1 MYIFFHTPK
10 YKRIGTNEIPPIT
23 SKEIFMEVFHYKNN
37 NKLIFAFMK
46 ILLIGDFSGLHWTL
60 AQGLRILGHEVC
72 VASDGNGWKNYPR
85 DISITRKDDSFI
97 QGLFCLM
104 RILKNLH
111 RFRGY
116 DVVQII
122 NPYFLRLRSER
133 TLPIYRYLRKYN
145 KKVFMGAFGTDH
157 FYVKACMETNIFR
170 YSDFKVGDRFRDI
183 EANKA
188 DLYENLQGGTVKA
201 NKEIAETCNGI
212 IACLW
217 EYYESYVPFFPEK
230 LTFIPLPINLSNTVS
245 RIRTVPDKI
254 NFFIGIQSARS
265 ELKGTDIM
273 YPILKEI
280 QKKYPNQCRISEAI
294 DIPYAQYQQ
303 LMDEADILLDQLYS
317 YTPSMNSLLAMAK
330 GVIVLGGGEEEN
342 YEIIN
347 EKELRPI
354 INVYPSEEDIFQKLE
369 YIVLNKEQIP
379 KLSAQSIEYVKKHHD
394 HIKVAQQYIDFW
406 KTH

>member
-1 MYIFFHTPK
+1 
-10 YKRIGTNEIPPIT
+10 
-23 SKEIFMEVFHYKNN
+23 
-37 NKLIFAFMK
+37 MK

-60 AQGLRILGHEVC
+60 AQGLRILGHKVC

-85 DISITRKDDSFI
+85 DISITRKDNSFT
-97 QGLFCLM
+97 QGILCLL
-104 RILKNLH
+104 RVLRNLH
-111 RFRGY
+111 HFRGY

-133 TLPIYRYLRKYN
+133 TLPIYRYLRRHN

-157 FYVKACMETNIFR
+157 YYVKACMETQTFR
-170 YSDFKVGDRFRDI
+170 YSDFKVGDRILDI
-183 EANKA
+183 KANEA

-217 EYYESYVPFFPEK
+217 EYHASYAPYFPEK
-230 LTFIPLPINLSNTVS
+230 LAFIPLPINLSTITS
-245 RIRTVPDKI
+245 RIRVNPEKI

-265 ELKGTDIM
+265 ELKGINVM
-273 YPILKEI
+273 YPVLKEV
-280 QKKYPNQCRISEAI
+280 QQKYPDLCRITEVV
-294 DIPYAQYQQ
+294 DIPYTQYQL

-330 GVIVLGGGEEEN
+330 GIIVVGGGEEEN
-342 YEIIN
+342 YKIIN

-354 INVYPSEEDIFQKLE
+354 INVYPSKEDIFQKLE
-369 YIVLNKEQIP
+369 HIVLHKERIP
-379 KLSAQSIEYVKKHHD
+379 ELSAQSIEYVRKHHD
-394 HIKVAQQYIDFW
+394 YIKIAQQYIDFW